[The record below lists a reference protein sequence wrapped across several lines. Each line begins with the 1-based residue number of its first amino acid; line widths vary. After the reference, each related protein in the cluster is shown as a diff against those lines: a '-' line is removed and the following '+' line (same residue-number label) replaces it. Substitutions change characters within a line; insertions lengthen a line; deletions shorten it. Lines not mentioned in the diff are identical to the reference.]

1 MVPVTEEKIMVL
13 GVGNV
18 LLTDEGAGVWA
29 LRRLEAAYDFPSNV
43 KLVDGGVL
51 GLSLTGMM
59 MDADRVVII
68 DAVRGGD
75 EPGTLYRFEWESKPA
90 HIKYKDSL
98 HQIDMQETM
107 GTLALLNQAPA
118 VVVLGVE
125 YQDISNWG
133 MNLTPTVAKA
143 LPALV
148 ELVVSELRDLGLDVR
163 ERECPLEV
171 VDVLGSACQD
181 SRTER

>member
-1 MVPVTEEKIMVL
+1 MVL

-29 LRRLEAAYDFPSNV
+29 LRRLEAGYDFPPNV

-59 MDADRVVII
+59 MDSDRVVVI
-68 DAVRGGD
+68 DTVRGGD

-90 HIKYKDSL
+90 HIQYKDSL
-98 HQIDMQETM
+98 HQIDLMETM
-107 GTLALLNQAPA
+107 GTLALLDQAPR

-125 YQDISNWG
+125 YQDINNWG
-133 MNLTPTVAKA
+133 MELTPPVTKA

-148 ELVVSELRDLGLDVR
+148 QLVIDELRGLGLDVR
-163 ERECPLEV
+163 EKECPLEV
-171 VDVLGSACQD
+171 TDVLGSACQN
-181 SRTER
+181 SRT